1 MNNSFNLC
9 LIDTAGRLQNRSDLM
24 EELKKIDKVI
34 KSRDKVID
42 QKTIMIIDGTTGQ
55 SSIQQV
61 REFSKY
67 INIDGLILSK
77 LDGSAIGGTI
87 ISIIDQLK
95 VPIMAIG
102 TGENEYDLKEFDAK
116 DFIKKI
122 LEK

>member
-1 MNNSFNLC
+1 MSFNLC

-102 TGENEYDLKEFDAK
+102 TGENENDLKEFDAK

>member
-1 MNNSFNLC
+1 M
-9 LIDTAGRLQNRSDLM
+9 
-24 EELKKIDKVI
+24 
-34 KSRDKVID
+34 
-42 QKTIMIIDGTTGQ
+42 
-55 SSIQQV
+55 
-61 REFSKY
+61 
-67 INIDGLILSK
+67 ILSK

-102 TGENEYDLKEFDAK
+102 TGENENDLKEFDAK